1 MSFVFFFS
9 SRRRHTRWP
18 RDWSSDVCSSD
29 LLSAAEIGEIFA
41 EWNSG
46 DLESFL
52 IEITAEVLAH
62 KDNVTGK
69 AFVDIILDQAEQKGT
84 GRWTVQNALDLGVPV
99 TGIAEATFA
108 RALSGSV
115 PHREA
120 GAAALPGE

>member
-52 IEITAEVLAH
+52 IEISAEVLAH
-62 KDNVTGK
+62 KDNVTGQ

-84 GRWTVQNALDLGVPV
+84 GRWTVQNAVDMGGLG
-99 TGIAEATFA
+99 TGIADRKVA
-108 RALSGSV
+108 RAPSGSD
-115 PHREA
+115 
-120 GAAALPGE
+120 GEH